1 VVRPGRQLRPFVTGY
16 DDFDMAGW
24 PPGRHRGL
32 PDGGLTMVLSV
43 GAPLVIRRAGHADL
57 TAAATV
63 AGLRSAPFEIVHN
76 GTQRGVQV
84 ELTPR
89 GCRALLG
96 RPAAELAQGVWPL
109 EQVVGRR
116 AGELTGRLAAARGPE
131 DQAGVLDA
139 VLAGWAADV
148 GYPPAIDAFWRALTR
163 SAGRAPVTSI
173 AGQIGLSR
181 RHLGQ
186 LVRAE
191 LGLTPKTAAR
201 VLRFAQARACLRTG
215 RAASL
220 AQAAAMCGYFDQ
232 AHMNAEWKQLGG
244 CTPGAWVSE
253 ELPFLQDPDGC
264 RGPG

>member
-1 VVRPGRQLRPFVTGY
+1 
-16 DDFDMAGW
+16 
-24 PPGRHRGL
+24 
-32 PDGGLTMVLSV
+32 MVISV
-43 GAPLVIRRAGHADL
+43 GAPLVIRRTGHADL

-63 AGLRSAPFEIVHN
+63 AGLRSAPFDIAHD

-96 RPAAELAQGVWPL
+96 RQAAELVHGVWPL

-116 AGELTGRLAAARGPE
+116 RDGELTYRLAAAGGRKIGP
-131 DQAGVLDA
+131 GCSTPSWP
-139 VLAGWAADV
+139 G
-148 GYPPAIDAFWRALTR
+148 GRPTPATRRRSTR
-163 SAGRAPVTSI
+163 SGARSAAPPGRAPVTSI

-181 RHLGQ
+181 RHLSQ

-215 RAASL
+215 RAVSL

-232 AHMNAEWKQLGG
+232 AHMNAEWKRLGG
-244 CTPGAWVSE
+244 CTPGEWASE
-253 ELPFLQDPDGC
+253 ELPFLQDPSVG
-264 RGPG
+264 RGSGWDA